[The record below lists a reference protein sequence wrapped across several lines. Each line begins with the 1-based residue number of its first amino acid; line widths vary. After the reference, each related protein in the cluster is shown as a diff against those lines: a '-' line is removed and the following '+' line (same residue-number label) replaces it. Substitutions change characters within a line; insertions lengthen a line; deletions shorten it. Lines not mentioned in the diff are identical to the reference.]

1 MRRYVKYLVAAL
13 VAVVTVTAILV
24 MRRIPQTLPPAA
36 TSEVYWAYAGSDHLE
51 CTYFEGYQVNDT
63 LVVPVTLL
71 EAKDSAGWETL
82 KEDFDIYL
90 SDEDDEL
97 AIERNNNF
105 LSMISRPKGRYSEQ
119 PSSDVNEDEPIMINA
134 RDGNIIIFHT
144 QDEAQYNAIMWM
156 YIDNCFKQQNR
167 IDNYKIQDYVTKT

>member
-1 MRRYVKYLVAAL
+1 MSKKLTYIVAAL
-13 VAVVTVTAILV
+13 VAVATVASLV
-24 MRRIPQTLPPAA
+24 LVRCIPHTLPPAT
-36 TSEVYWAYAGSDHLE
+36 TSEVYKTYAGSDHLE

-90 SDEDDEL
+90 SDDVP
-97 AIERNNNF
+97 AIERHNNF
-105 LSMISRPKGRYSEQ
+105 LLMISRPKGRYSEQ

-144 QDEAQYNAIMWM
+144 QDEAQYNAIIWM

>member
-1 MRRYVKYLVAAL
+1 MIRYVKYLVAAL
-13 VAVVTVTAILV
+13 VAVVTVTAILA
-24 MRRIPQTLPPAA
+24 MRRIPHTLPPAA
-36 TSEVYWAYAGSDHLE
+36 TSEVYWTYAGSDHLE

-90 SDEDDEL
+90 SDDVP
-97 AIERNNNF
+97 AIERHNNF
-105 LSMISRPKGRYSEQ
+105 LLMISRPKGRYSEQ
-119 PSSDVNEDEPIMINA
+119 PSSDFNEDEPIMINA

-144 QDEAQYNAIMWM
+144 QNEEQYNAIIWM